1 MLLNGIFFKVDILK
15 TVSETNVIIIMA
27 LAMFNLMRQWLTFDF
42 SAEVYITILK
52 HEPFGQLNSNLI

>member
-1 MLLNGIFFKVDILK
+1 MGFFFKVDILK
-15 TVSETNVIIIMA
+15 TVEANVIIIMA

-52 HEPFGQLNSNLI
+52 QETFGQLNSNLI